1 MKAKQTLP
9 YGYQEIFSLDL
20 QNGKK
25 APMCVNMIAL
35 SIAVIM
41 FVPMNFFMPLTRYLF
56 FDMTKG
62 FHFYIL
68 RWVVFILAS
77 LSYII
82 LHELVHGMTMKYF
95 GCQKVKYGFIG
106 LYAYAGS
113 EDFFDKK
120 SYIVIA
126 LAPVVLWGIVLLII
140 NLLVSDEWIWIVYL
154 IQITNISGAAGDFY
168 VTAKFLK
175 MPEDILVKDR
185 GVSMTVYAPKQ
196 QFFC

>member
-25 APMCVNMIAL
+25 APMFVNMIAL

-82 LHELVHGMTMKYF
+82 LHELVHGMAMKYF

-140 NLLVSDEWIWIVYL
+140 NLLVPDEWIWIVYL
-154 IQITNISGAAGDFY
+154 IQITNISGATGDFY
-168 VTAKFLK
+168 VTVKFLK

>member
-25 APMCVNMIAL
+25 APMFVNMIAL

-106 LYAYAGS
+106 LYAFAGS

>member
-1 MKAKQTLP
+1 M
-9 YGYQEIFSLDL
+9 
-20 QNGKK
+20 
-25 APMCVNMIAL
+25 V
-35 SIAVIM
+35 
-41 FVPMNFFMPLTRYLF
+41 
-56 FDMTKG
+56 
-62 FHFYIL
+62 
-68 RWVVFILAS
+68 
-77 LSYII
+77 
-82 LHELVHGMTMKYF
+82 
-95 GCQKVKYGFIG
+95 
-106 LYAYAGS
+106 
-113 EDFFDKK
+113 
-120 SYIVIA
+120 A

>member
-25 APMCVNMIAL
+25 APMFVNMIAL

>member
-25 APMCVNMIAL
+25 APMFVNMIAL

-95 GCQKVKYGFIG
+95 GCQKVKYGFSG

-140 NLLVSDEWIWIVYL
+140 NLLVPDEWIWIVYL

-168 VTAKFLK
+168 VTVKFLK

-185 GVSMTVYAPKQ
+185 GVSMTV
-196 QFFC
+196 

>member
-25 APMCVNMIAL
+25 APMFVNMIAL
-35 SIAVIM
+35 SIAVII
-41 FVPMNFFMPLTRYLF
+41 FMPLTRYLF

>member
-25 APMCVNMIAL
+25 APMFVNMIAL

-56 FDMTKG
+56 FNMTKG

>member
-25 APMCVNMIAL
+25 APMFVNMIAL

-95 GCQKVKYGFIG
+95 GCQKVKYGFSG

-140 NLLVSDEWIWIVYL
+140 NLLVPDEWIWIVYL
-154 IQITNISGAAGDFY
+154 IQITNISGATGDFY
-168 VTAKFLK
+168 VTVKFLK

>member
-25 APMCVNMIAL
+25 APMFVNMIAL

-62 FHFYIL
+62 
-68 RWVVFILAS
+68 FILAS

>member
-25 APMCVNMIAL
+25 APMIVNMIAL

-140 NLLVSDEWIWIVYL
+140 NLLVPDEWIWIVYL

-168 VTAKFLK
+168 VTVKFLK